1 MSTKLDLSVP
11 ATNPARS
18 QTSRLVGILLIL
30 VLALQAALL
39 LHALRRPSAQATGSG
54 TGLASE
60 PSRALA
66 LKLEKQG
73 LNEAA
78 SAAWETYLG
87 ATATEPEKAARIWYR
102 IGSLRQE
109 AGQFEQALAAFYR
122 SEAHAESKDIS
133 ADLGRRVQ
141 ECLEALGKFAAL
153 RYELAE
159 RVGIKPE
166 AKDTGDVTLAEIG
179 PRKITKAELDRR
191 IEGFV
196 ERQLAQMA
204 GGMPPAQL
212 NKQKEALI
220 ARLGNASERQRFL
233 QQFLSEQILYLKA
246 REDKL
251 PENPEVRAQLLDA
264 ERSILANETMRRALT
279 ERIQITP
286 SDVQTFYDASK
297 AQFMTP
303 AQAKIRH
310 ILLPDEEQAKA
321 ALNSLTAGK
330 DFAEL
335 AKTASK
341 DKGTADQG
349 GELPGLQAGTPTVPG
364 IGQAPELAK
373 AVFAG
378 EVGKVLPIPYKT
390 AQGWHVVKIDERQ
403 PEKQRTFEEAR
414 EEAYSR
420 LLSRKQQEVQK
431 TLFEELRTRYDVV
444 VHRDQLAPAK
454 PEAGPGK

>member
-1 MSTKLDLSVP
+1 MKEQINRVGRRLSRFKIFLASPGDLEKEREYVRSIINQFNGERAFRENIKLEPIAWDQPGVEVPMEAVLTPQESERLFKILKKMSMEGLSIIFITHKLNEVVQVSDRV
-11 ATNPARS
+11 T
-18 QTSRLVGILLIL
+18 V
-30 VLALQAALL
+30 
-39 LHALRRPSAQATGSG
+39 LRRVKKIDTVNS
-54 TGLASE
+54 
-60 PSRALA
+60 
-66 LKLEKQG
+66 
-73 LNEAA
+73 
-78 SAAWETYLG
+78 WE
-87 ATATEPEKAARIWYR
+87 
-102 IGSLRQE
+102 
-109 AGQFEQALAAFYR
+109 
-122 SEAHAESKDIS
+122 
-133 ADLGRRVQ
+133 
-141 ECLEALGKFAAL
+141 
-153 RYELAE
+153 
-159 RVGIKPE
+159 
-166 AKDTGDVTLAEIG
+166 
-179 PRKITKAELDRR
+179 ITKAELDRR

-204 GGMPPAQL
+204 GGMPPEQL

-286 SDVQTFYDASK
+286 SDVHTFYDASK